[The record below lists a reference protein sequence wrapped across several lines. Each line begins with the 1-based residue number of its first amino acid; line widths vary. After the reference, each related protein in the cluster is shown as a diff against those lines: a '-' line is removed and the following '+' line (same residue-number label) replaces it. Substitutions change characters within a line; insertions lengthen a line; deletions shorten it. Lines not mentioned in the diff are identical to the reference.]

1 MPQLIFSL
9 SNGKIKITKFQIS
22 QRLMHK
28 LFWYYKKIIIEL
40 KYYYN
45 TIYFLFQKKEIHKE
59 PIVRYS
65 HAGNLKANYDQP
77 VCFFCSYDKHSTI
90 KENVYY
96 YLNELRAAGFDII
109 FISSSDTIPD
119 DDLRKLSNQCIK
131 IINRENKGYDF
142 YGWKIGL
149 REYPHYRKHKAL
161 LLANDSVLGPFFS
174 IKDIIM
180 RLENEAADIIGMT
193 DSLQFQPHLQSY
205 FLYCK
210 KIVSNSQEFIDF
222 FDSINV
228 LKFKMAIVRKYEVGF
243 SQSLCSR
250 YKISALYS
258 INNNLIKIQNP
269 EKPKNLIDITHDLWQ
284 PLITELR
291 FPFLK
296 KRIVVKGGITI
307 EEISE
312 VLKKSNSN
320 YSVDILT
327 DQIN

>member
-1 MPQLIFSL
+1 M
-9 SNGKIKITKFQIS
+9 N
-22 QRLMHK
+22 K

-45 TIYFLFQKKEIHKE
+45 TICFLFQKKAIHKE
-59 PIVRYS
+59 PRVRYS
-65 HAGNLKANYDQP
+65 HTGNLKGNYDQP

-96 YLNELRAAGFDII
+96 YLNELRVAGFDIV
-109 FISSSDTIPD
+109 FISSSDTLSD
-119 DDLRKLSNQCIK
+119 DDLEKLSNQCIR

-149 REYPHYRKHKAL
+149 REYPHYWKHKAL

-174 IKDIIM
+174 IQDIIM
-180 RLENEAADIIGMT
+180 RLENEGADIIGMT

-222 FDSINV
+222 FDSIKV

-243 SQSLCSR
+243 SKSLCNR
-250 YKISALYS
+250 FRLSALYS
-258 INNNLIKIQNP
+258 ISNCLIRSQNL
-269 EKPKNLIDITHDLWQ
+269 EKPRNLIDITHDLWK

-296 KRIVVKGGITI
+296 KRIVAKSGITI

-312 VLKKSNSN
+312 VLTKSNSN
-320 YSVDILT
+320 YSLDILA